1 MGFVKS
7 FAVAASRATQKY
19 RSEETERQG
28 GEQIWPYMF
37 LSTRFKRFPHLPL
50 SALVVAR
57 LGPARVKFHLQC
69 WRFGGRLIFHAHSA
83 FSHSTRTSVV

>member
-37 LSTRFKRFPHLPL
+37 LSIRFKRFPHLPL

-57 LGPARVKFHLQC
+57 LGPARVKFLC
-69 WRFGGRLIFHAHSA
+69 NVGDLGAG
-83 FSHSTRTSVV
+83 